1 MITIDN
7 RTLILT
13 HDDILARIPEL
24 DGVDPADVTI
34 SLCDGGEYSQRDLTD
49 TTIVLRV
56 SSEYPRL
63 AVAA

>member
-34 SLCDGGEYSQRDLTD
+34 ALADGERYSPRDLIETSL
-49 TTIVLRV
+49 VLRV
-56 SSEYPRL
+56 NTEYPRL
-63 AVAA
+63 AAAA